1 MSKRTLIIIVAI
13 LGGILAAGGA
23 ILMVAHD
30 PQTGEVW
37 ERNPLEA
44 LVIFS
49 LFTIAIGGVGAFA
62 GGIFASLV
70 PSSQKRNQQR
80 H

>member
-1 MSKRTLIIIVAI
+1 
-13 LGGILAAGGA
+13 
-23 ILMVAHD
+23 MVAHD